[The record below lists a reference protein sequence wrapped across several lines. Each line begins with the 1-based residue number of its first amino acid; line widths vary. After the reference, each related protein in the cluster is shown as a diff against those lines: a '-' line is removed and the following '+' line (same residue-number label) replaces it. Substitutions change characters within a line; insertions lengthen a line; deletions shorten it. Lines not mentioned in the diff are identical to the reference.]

1 MSIADDVQKELMQV
15 RREAIELHS
24 SDQVQEAIAKLAF
37 AVTEQYSGKVPVFV
51 TIMNGGMIF
60 AAELVKRLDFPLEMD
75 YLHASRYLG
84 ETTGGDVE
92 WLVTPNAS
100 LAGRHVLIVD
110 DILDV
115 GTTLLSIIRAC
126 EAQGAASVKTC
137 VLVDKQHDRKAEP
150 GLKADFTALEA
161 ADYFLFGMGMDYKGF
176 WRNAPGIYAVK
187 EDAVKEDNQ

>member
-1 MSIADDVQKELMQV
+1 MSSANDVQQELMRV

-37 AVTEQYSGKVPVFV
+37 EVTEAYSGKVPVFV

-84 ETTGGDVE
+84 ATSGGAVE
-92 WLVTPNAS
+92 WIVTPNAS
-100 LAGRHVLIVD
+100 LAGRDVLIVD

-115 GTTLLSIIRAC
+115 GSTLLSIIEAC
-126 EAQGAASVKTC
+126 YAQGAASVKTC
-137 VLVDKQHDRKAEP
+137 VLVDKKHDRKARP

-161 ADYFLFGMGMDYKGF
+161 EDYYLFGMGMDYKGV
-176 WRNAPGIYAVK
+176 WRNAPGI
-187 EDAVKEDNQ
+187 DAVKESDS

>member
-1 MSIADDVQKELMQV
+1 MSIAEELQQELMRV

-24 SDQVQEAIAKLAF
+24 ADQVQEAIAKLAF
-37 AVTEQYSGKVPVFV
+37 AVTDAYSGKVPVML

-60 AAELVKRLDFPLEMD
+60 AAELVKRLDIPLEMD

-92 WLVTPNAS
+92 WIVTPNAS
-100 LAGRHVLIVD
+100 LAGRDVLIVD

-115 GTTLLSIIRAC
+115 GTTLLSIIDAC
-126 EAQGAASVKTC
+126 KAQGAASVKTC
-137 VLVDKQHDRKAEP
+137 VLVDKQHDRKAKP
-150 GLKADFTALEA
+150 GLKADFTALDA
-161 ADYFLFGMGMDYKGF
+161 ADHYLFGMGMDYKGF

-187 EDAVKEDNQ
+187 EH